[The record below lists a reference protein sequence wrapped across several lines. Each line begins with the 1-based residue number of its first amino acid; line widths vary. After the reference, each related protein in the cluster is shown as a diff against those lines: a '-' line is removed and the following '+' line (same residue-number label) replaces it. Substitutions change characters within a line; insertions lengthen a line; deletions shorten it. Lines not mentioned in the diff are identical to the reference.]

1 MADGGVKRIK
11 ILKGDITDFEGD
23 AIVNAAN
30 TDLILGGGVAGAIRR
45 KGGDSIQEECNKI
58 GKIPLGEA
66 AITKGG
72 NLKVK
77 YVIHAAAMGFNE
89 PCTEESLKNA
99 TLNALKRAKEK
110 NLKDVAFPAIGMGI
124 AGFPVEEGSRIMLTT
139 IKEFL
144 NENKHPENVFLI
156 LYDDKT
162 FETFKKVYDGL

>member
-1 MADGGVKRIK
+1 MADGGLNRIK

-30 TDLILGGGVAGAIRR
+30 TDLILGGGVAGAIRKR
-45 KGGDSIQEECNKI
+45 GGNSIQEECNKI

-66 AITKGG
+66 VVTSGG

-77 YVIHAAAMGFNE
+77 YVIHAAAMGFDE

-110 NLKDVAFPAIGMGI
+110 KLKDVAIPAIGMGI
-124 AGFPVEEGSRIMLTT
+124 AGFPLNEGSKIMLNT
-139 IKEFL
+139 IKGFL
-144 NENKHPENVFLI
+144 DENDHPENVFLI
-156 LYDDKT
+156 LYDDMT
-162 FETFKKVYDGL
+162 LETFKRVYNEL